1 MRLMTADTAEY
12 PLRRAE
18 TVTSG
23 YVGTK
28 NVYVSAGT
36 VTGQLAPLTD
46 SFSVEMYGDKA
57 ASMYSLTCAGDPD
70 IRKNDRVV
78 LEDGDYTVISV
89 MRYQTHI
96 TASLE
101 RAGAYGDRDQG
112 T

>member
-1 MRLMTADTAEY
+1 MRTDTAEY
-12 PLRRAE
+12 PLKRASPAP
-18 TVTSG
+18 SG

-36 VTGQLAPLTD
+36 VTGQLTPLTD

-57 ASMYSLTCAGDPD
+57 ASMYSLICEAGTD

-89 MRYQTHI
+89 MRYQTHV
-96 TASLE
+96 TATLE
-101 RAGAYGDRDQG
+101 KAGAYNG
-112 T
+112 

>member
-1 MRLMTADTAEY
+1 MTADTAEY

-36 VTGQLAPLTD
+36 VTGQLTPLTD

-57 ASMYSLTCAGDPD
+57 ASMYSLICEAGTD

-78 LEDGDYTVISV
+78 LSEGEYTVVSV
-89 MRYQTHI
+89 MTYRAHI